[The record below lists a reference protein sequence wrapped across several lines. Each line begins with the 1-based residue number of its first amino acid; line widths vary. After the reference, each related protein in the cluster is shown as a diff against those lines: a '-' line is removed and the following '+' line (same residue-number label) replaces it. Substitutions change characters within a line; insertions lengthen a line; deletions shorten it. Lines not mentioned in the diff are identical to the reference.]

1 MRYVIKL
8 SNPSTKYNKKCII
21 FSGEGTKK
29 MAQRLEKHG
38 RWWTHSTD
46 YLPPKSEDFRIV
58 FRGGAPLV
66 PDRFTIDDV
75 TRLLRRELSP
85 ELPADKRS
93 KRKVCVLF
101 GGWGLY

>member
-1 MRYVIKL
+1 
-8 SNPSTKYNKKCII
+8 
-21 FSGEGTKK
+21 

-93 KRKVCVLF
+93 KRKLCVLF
-101 GGWGLY
+101 GGWGPLLNISTGSYSFVIFYTF